1 VPAVGF
7 ALGIER
13 FEMILSAGGGEPASS
28 RRGVQAIALGAQSR
42 ASLLLLAQQLR
53 ARGSTV
59 FMDFADRKIAA
70 QFKLAERNGARAGV
84 ILGSDEL
91 AKGELVVRDLVERSE
106 VRLALDNIEELAA
119 VLQRM
124 GA

>member
-1 VPAVGF
+1 
-7 ALGIER
+7 
-13 FEMILSAGGGEPASS
+13 
-28 RRGVQAIALGAQSR
+28 R
-42 ASLLLLAQQLR
+42 ATLLLLAQQLR
-53 ARGSTV
+53 ARGTTV
-59 FMDFADRKIAA
+59 FMDFADRKVAA

-106 VRLALDNIEELAA
+106 VRLALEDIEELAA